1 MHPYYNK
8 LQVIVSGIESH
19 VCVQQSVL
27 DLVEHGFEVHLVAD
41 ALSSQRYAIAYKT
54 YLLLFCARVC
64 LIPSRLCEL

>member
-1 MHPYYNK
+1 MVSTNPALNCMHTVCCL

-41 ALSSQRYAIAYKT
+41 ALSSQR
-54 YLLLFCARVC
+54 
-64 LIPSRLCEL
+64 